1 MLTGSDSEG
10 GVGVGDKMKV
20 KEEGILMLCLL
31 GVMVKVVWARG
42 QGWREKGERREQCGP
57 CGVWVWMSP
66 LGHSVISFPNQV

>member
-1 MLTGSDSEG
+1 
-10 GVGVGDKMKV
+10 
-20 KEEGILMLCLL
+20 
-31 GVMVKVVWARG
+31 VMVKVVWARG